1 MARPPRQDNQ
11 KDTTPTSFPETT
23 PPAYAQPGHDFTLQA
38 VIQMQKSIGELC
50 AKTDRLISD
59 VKSHGDKIDGIRLT
73 LAWVAGGAAVVGVI
87 VGAAITFAVKNITPA
102 GP

>member
-1 MARPPRQDNQ
+1 MARPPRQDL
-11 KDTTPTSFPETT
+11 DRDVPPESFPETV
-23 PPAYAQPGHDFTLQA
+23 PPKYAQFGHDFTLQA
-38 VIQMQKSIGELC
+38 IIEMQKSIGELC

-87 VGAAITFAVKNITPA
+87 VGAAITFAVKYLSPP
-102 GP
+102 GH